1 MKAQK
6 QLRQG
11 AYRSAGFIGRYQ
23 RLVSDTVIPYQ
34 YEVLCDRAE
43 GAEKSHVVQN
53 FINAGK
59 AVRGEDTG
67 DGFYGMVFQDSDA
80 AK

>member
-1 MKAQK
+1 MAEQNQIK
-6 QLRQG
+6 QN
-11 AYRSAGFIGRYQ
+11 AYRSDGFIGKCQ

-34 YEVLCDRAE
+34 YKVLNDKAE

-59 AVRGEDTG
+59 AVRGT
-67 DGFYGMVFQDSDA
+67 V
-80 AK
+80 